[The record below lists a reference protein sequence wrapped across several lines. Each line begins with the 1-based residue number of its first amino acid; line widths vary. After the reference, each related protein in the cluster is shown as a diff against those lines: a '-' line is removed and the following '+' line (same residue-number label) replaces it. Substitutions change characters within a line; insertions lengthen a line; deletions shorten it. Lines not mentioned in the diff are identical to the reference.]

1 MQLSLIRLRPSTA
14 HTLKEQGTSPSYDKE
29 SRWTVSKKD
38 KAKNRAQIAKG
49 KVKEVAGH
57 VTGDDQLEA
66 EGQVDQSKGNLKQA
80 VESVKDALQ

>member
-1 MQLSLIRLRPSTA
+1 
-14 HTLKEQGTSPSYDKE
+14 
-29 SRWTVSKKD
+29 VSKKD